1 MADKTFAIA
10 VSQSQALKIA
20 EAIEVYAHAAYPVGG
35 SDCAQVSREALLDSA
50 KAFSSLE
57 ADDIVQ
63 VRKRQRRPLKAAV
76 DWYFSMEGPGD
87 HSKGPELGAL
97 FER

>member
-10 VSQSQALKIA
+10 VSQSQALKIS

-35 SDCAQVSREALLDSA
+35 SDCAQVSRDALLVSA
-50 KAFSSLE
+50 KAFSSIE
-57 ADDIVQ
+57 TDGIVQ

-76 DWYFSMEGPGD
+76 DWYFSFEGPGD
-87 HSKGPELGAL
+87 HTLGPELSEL
-97 FER
+97 FGR

>member
-1 MADKTFAIA
+1 MTDKTFAIA
-10 VSQSQALKIA
+10 VSQSQARKIA

-35 SDCAQVSREALLDSA
+35 SDCAQVSRDALLDSA

-57 ADDIVQ
+57 ADGIVQ

>member
-10 VSQSQALKIA
+10 VSQSQARKIA

-35 SDCAQVSREALLDSA
+35 SDCAQVSRDALLDSA

-57 ADDIVQ
+57 ADGIVQ

>member
-35 SDCAQVSREALLDSA
+35 SDCAQVSRDALLDSA

-57 ADDIVQ
+57 ADGIVQ

>member
-35 SDCAQVSREALLDSA
+35 SDCAQVSRDALLDSA

-57 ADDIVQ
+57 ADGIVQ

-87 HSKGPELGAL
+87 HSEGPELGAL

>member
-10 VSQSQALKIA
+10 VSQSQARKIA
-20 EAIEVYAHAAYPVGG
+20 EAIEIYAHAAYPVGG

-57 ADDIVQ
+57 ADGIVQ

>member
-10 VSQSQALKIA
+10 VSQSQAHQIA

-35 SDCAQVSREALLDSA
+35 SDCAQVSRDALLDSA

-57 ADDIVQ
+57 ADGIVQ

-76 DWYFSMEGPGD
+76 DWYFSLEGPGD
-87 HSKGPELGAL
+87 HTLGPELSDL
-97 FER
+97 FGR

>member
-35 SDCAQVSREALLDSA
+35 SDCAQVSRDALLDSA

-57 ADDIVQ
+57 ADGIVQ

-97 FER
+97 FGR

>member
-10 VSQSQALKIA
+10 VSQNQALKIA

-35 SDCAQVSREALLDSA
+35 SDCAQVSRDALLDSA

-57 ADDIVQ
+57 ADGIVQ

>member
-1 MADKTFAIA
+1 MTDKTFAIA
-10 VSQSQALKIA
+10 VSQSQARKIA

-35 SDCAQVSREALLDSA
+35 SDCAQVSRDVLLDSA

-57 ADDIVQ
+57 ADGIVQ

>member
-20 EAIEVYAHAAYPVGG
+20 EAIEVYAHAAYPIGG
-35 SDCAQVSREALLDSA
+35 SDCAQVSRDALLDSA

-57 ADDIVQ
+57 ADGIVQ

>member
-35 SDCAQVSREALLDSA
+35 SDCAQVSRDALLDSA

-57 ADDIVQ
+57 ADGIVQ

-87 HSKGPELGAL
+87 HSKGPELGGL

>member
-10 VSQSQALKIA
+10 VSQSQAQQIA

-35 SDCAQVSREALLDSA
+35 SDCAQVSRVALLDSA
-50 KAFSSLE
+50 KSFSSLE
-57 ADDIVQ
+57 TYGFVQ

-76 DWYFSMEGPGD
+76 DWYFSFEGPGD
-87 HSKGPELGAL
+87 HTLGPELSEL
-97 FER
+97 FGR

>member
-35 SDCAQVSREALLDSA
+35 SDCAQVSRDALLDSA

-57 ADDIVQ
+57 ADGIVQ

-87 HSKGPELGAL
+87 HSKGPELGAF

>member
-10 VSQSQALKIA
+10 VSQSQARKLA
-20 EAIEVYAHAAYPVGG
+20 EAIEVYAHAAYPIGG

-57 ADDIVQ
+57 TYGFVQ

-76 DWYFSMEGPGD
+76 DRYFSMEGPGD

>member
-10 VSQSQALKIA
+10 VSQSQALQIA

-35 SDCAQVSREALLDSA
+35 SDCAQVSRDALLDSA

-57 ADDIVQ
+57 TDGIVQ
-63 VRKRQRRPLKAAV
+63 LRKRQRRPLKAAV
-76 DWYFSMEGPGD
+76 DWYFSLEGPGD
-87 HSKGPELGAL
+87 HNVGPELSAL
-97 FER
+97 FDR

>member
-35 SDCAQVSREALLDSA
+35 SDCAQVSRDALLDLA

-57 ADDIVQ
+57 ADGIVQ

>member
-35 SDCAQVSREALLDSA
+35 SDCAQVSRDALLDSA
-50 KAFSSLE
+50 KAFSSIKT
-57 ADDIVQ
+57 DGIVQ

>member
-1 MADKTFAIA
+1 MADKSFAIA
-10 VSQSQALKIA
+10 VSQSQAQKIA
-20 EAIEVYAHAAYPVGG
+20 EAIAVYAHAAYPVGG
-35 SDCAQVSREALLDSA
+35 SDCAQVSRDALLDSA

-57 ADDIVQ
+57 TDGIVQ
-63 VRKRQRRPLKAAV
+63 LRKRQRRPLKAAV

-87 HSKGPELGAL
+87 HSKGPELSAL

>member
-1 MADKTFAIA
+1 MTDKTFAIA

-35 SDCAQVSREALLDSA
+35 SDCAQVSRDALLDSA

-57 ADDIVQ
+57 ADGIVQ

>member
-10 VSQSQALKIA
+10 VSQSQARKLA
-20 EAIEVYAHAAYPVGG
+20 EAIEVYAHAAYPIGG
-35 SDCAQVSREALLDSA
+35 SDCAQVAREALLDSA

-57 ADDIVQ
+57 TYGIVQ

-76 DWYFSMEGPGD
+76 DWYFSLEGPGD
-87 HSKGPELGAL
+87 HTLGPELSDL
-97 FER
+97 FGR

>member
-10 VSQSQALKIA
+10 ISQIQARKIS

-35 SDCAQVSREALLDSA
+35 SDCAQVSRDALLVSA
-50 KAFSSLE
+50 KAFSSIE
-57 ADDIVQ
+57 TDGIVQ

-87 HSKGPELGAL
+87 HSKGPELSAL
-97 FER
+97 FEH